1 MNHEGTMKISKTN
14 IKDCYELEPNVFTDQ
29 RGYFFESFNQQIFE
43 DLTGLAINFVQDN
56 QSLSS
61 KGVLRGLHYQK
72 GDSAQAKLVRVL
84 QGKVMDVTVD
94 IRKDSP
100 TYGEVFTIILSDENN
115 KQVFIPRGCAHGFI
129 TLSDTAIFFYK
140 CDNYYDSKAES
151 GIIYNDLTLKIDW
164 ILPKDEFIISKKD
177 LVLPKF
183 KDLIIH

>member
-1 MNHEGTMKISKTN
+1 MNHQKTMKISKTN
-14 IKDCYELEPNVFTDQ
+14 IKDCYELEPNVFKDQ
-29 RGYFFESFNQQIFE
+29 RGYFFESFNQKRFE
-43 DLTGLAINFVQDN
+43 ELTGLDINFVQDN

-61 KGVLRGLHYQK
+61 KGVLRGLHYQI

-140 CDNYYDSKAES
+140 CDNYYDPKTES
-151 GIIYNDLTLKIDW
+151 GIIYNDKDLNIDW
-164 ILPKDEFIISKKD
+164 ILPEEELIISEKD
-177 LVLPKF
+177 LLLPKF
-183 KDLIIH
+183 KDFIIH